1 MRRLAPLAAHSRL
14 AFLALVASLLAAGCS
29 RRAAPAPVDPPSSA
43 TTSPPEGAPGEAPAS
58 GVYRGRVIA
67 APMSYAGADWLDR
80 AERAETEQPDA
91 VIDALHVAPGSTVA
105 DIGAGTG
112 FFTVRLARR
121 VGPSGRVIAT
131 DLQPEM
137 LAILRRHVRDAGL
150 GNVTA
155 VVCTERDAKL
165 PEASLDLAL
174 MVDVYHELARPAET
188 LAEVRRA
195 LKKDGRLA
203 LVEYRGE
210 DPAVAIK
217 AEHKMT
223 LAQVRAEVE
232 GVAVES
238 DGGGAFRFVAS
249 LELLRDQRV
258 IVFAPR

>member
-1 MRRLAPLAAHSRL
+1 MRRPAPLAAR
-14 AFLALVASLLAAGCS
+14 S
-29 RRAAPAPVDPPSSA
+29 RRAGIVLAASFLSACSRPAAPTPVDPPASA
-43 TTSPPEGAPGEAPAS
+43 TTSPLEGAPREAPAS

-80 AERAETEQPDA
+80 PEREETEQPDA

-105 DIGAGTG
+105 DIGSGTG
-112 FFTVRLARR
+112 YFTVRLARR
-121 VGPSGRVIAT
+121 VGPRGRVIAT

-137 LAILRRHVRDAGL
+137 LTILGRHVRDAGL
-150 GNVTA
+150 TNVTP

-165 PEASLDLAL
+165 PQASLDLAL

-188 LAEVRRA
+188 LAQVRRA

-232 GVAVES
+232 GLAVEN
-238 DGGGAFRFVAS
+238 DGGGAFRFVTS
-249 LELLRDQRV
+249 FEPLRDQRV